1 MRGAHAGAVCLEET
15 EGAMIRTVLDC
26 TSILM
31 VLLDC
36 PTQAFIMMER
46 SRYERGTDSAHHESA
61 KCLNVEAGRHVELL
75 YQRNLANV

>member
-1 MRGAHAGAVCLEET
+1 
-15 EGAMIRTVLDC
+15 
-26 TSILM
+26 M

-61 KCLNVEAGRHVELL
+61 KCLNVEAGRHVEFPISEESGKYVNALFSGSQL
-75 YQRNLANV
+75 VVGVT